1 MRWRRVF
8 GRTRIDRE
16 RADELQSHLDLAT
29 EYYVAR
35 GLTPAE
41 AARRARLRLGNPRA
55 KREEFDEMN
64 RVPLLDALWRDLRFA
79 LRVLRRAPVFTTTAI
94 LTLAVVIGA
103 NAAVFSLADH
113 ILLRP
118 LPYPHPDQLAVV
130 EANIAGAG
138 AQYESDSVNGRMWE
152 AVRDHLS
159 SADAGLS
166 SGDLGSGVNIVVG
179 GTAAFVQQ
187 LRVSAGFFH
196 ALGVVPRIGREF
208 TRDEDRPGGPA
219 VVILSDRLWRE
230 DFHGAP
236 DILGQSVLLRGD
248 RYQVVGVMA
257 PGFRS
262 PRVDADVWTPLRP
275 TTTGEGAG
283 TNYGLFI
290 RRHDDA
296 TWPQVNADLEALTT
310 PALFDGVGRI
320 PDGGRAWLS
329 ARPMQDDLV
338 QDERAPLV
346 ALVGAVVLVLLI
358 ACVNLA
364 ALLVARGTSRTREIA
379 TRLALGASRR
389 AVVGQLF
396 VESLVLAAAGGA
408 LGVFIG
414 RGLLEGLQ
422 SMGGALFAD
431 WTYAA
436 FDGRVL
442 AATVALTFVTSLL
455 FGLVPAVL
463 VSRIAVGTA
472 MAVDGA
478 RVIGGGARHAVRRGL
493 VVAEVALS
501 VVLLVCA
508 GLLIRTVVNLRGI
521 DAGYD
526 PHGVT
531 AASVSLEDARYADP
545 ATVIRLFDSTLERIH
560 RTPGVESAAVSLGLP
575 YTRLLNI
582 GGVRFD
588 DESNGHIVNCS
599 YVTPEFVRTL
609 RIPVLRGR
617 DLRDSDRLDA
627 PSVVLVN
634 ETFAR
639 LYSTDRDVIGRRIQL
654 GRTTREIVGVIGDV
668 QQAGSGFFI
677 EGMTRGPIRAMPTV
691 YLPAAQAATL
701 FSAHLWFRPYWVVR
715 ASSTSVATRAL
726 LDAIGSVDSLLP
738 VADVQSMTDV
748 EAAAIR
754 QQRLLM
760 TVVGV
765 LATAALLLAAIGLFG
780 LLSHLV
786 TERTREIGVRLAIGA
801 TTGQAVRSVVWSGL
815 GLATVGL
822 GVGGLLSVPAVR
834 LVQSFL
840 WGVAAHDPRTYVAA
854 GAFLLLTAAV
864 ASVVP
869 ALRIL
874 RFDPAKILRA

>member
-1 MRWRRVF
+1 
-8 GRTRIDRE
+8 
-16 RADELQSHLDLAT
+16 
-29 EYYVAR
+29 
-35 GLTPAE
+35 
-41 AARRARLRLGNPRA
+41 
-55 KREEFDEMN
+55 
-64 RVPLLDALWRDLRFA
+64 
-79 LRVLRRAPVFTTTAI
+79 
-94 LTLAVVIGA
+94 
-103 NAAVFSLADH
+103 
-113 ILLRP
+113 
-118 LPYPHPDQLAVV
+118 
-130 EANIAGAG
+130 
-138 AQYESDSVNGRMWE
+138 
-152 AVRDHLS
+152 
-159 SADAGLS
+159 
-166 SGDLGSGVNIVVG
+166 
-179 GTAAFVQQ
+179 
-187 LRVSAGFFH
+187 
-196 ALGVVPRIGREF
+196 
-208 TRDEDRPGGPA
+208 
-219 VVILSDRLWRE
+219 
-230 DFHGAP
+230 
-236 DILGQSVLLRGD
+236 VLLRGEP
-248 RYQVVGVMA
+248 YQVVGVMP

-262 PRVDADVWTPLRP
+262 PRVAADVWTPLRP

-310 PALFDGVGRI
+310 PALFEGVGRI
-320 PDGGRAWLS
+320 PAGGRAWLS

-364 ALLVARGTSRTREIA
+364 ALLLARGSSRTKEMA

-431 WTYAA
+431 WTFAA

-455 FGLVPAVL
+455 FGLAPALL
-463 VSRIAVGTA
+463 VSRVDIGHA
-472 MAVDGA
+472 MAVDGS
-478 RVIGGGARHAVRRGL
+478 RVVAGGGMRHGVGRGL

-501 VVLLVCA
+501 VVLLVSA
-508 GLLIRTVVNLRGI
+508 GLLIRTVVNLRGV

-545 ATVIRLFDSTLERIH
+545 AAVVRLFDSTLDRI
-560 RTPGVESAAVSLGLP
+560 RRAPGVESAAVSLGLP

-599 YVTPEFVRTL
+599 YVTPGFARTL
-609 RIPVLRGR
+609 RIPVSRGR
-617 DLRDSDRLDA
+617 DLRESDRTDA
-627 PSVVLVN
+627 PPVVLVN

-639 LYSTDRDVIGRRIQL
+639 LYSKDRDVIGRRIQL
-654 GRTTREIVGVIGDV
+654 GRTAREIVGVVGDV
-668 QQAGSGFFI
+668 QQVGSFFI
-677 EGMTRGPIRAMPTV
+677 AGMSRGPIETTPTV
-691 YLPAAQAATL
+691 YLPAAQASTL
-701 FSAHLWFRPYWVVR
+701 FSTHIWFRPYWIVR
-715 ASSTSVATRAL
+715 AHSTREATRAIL
-726 LDAIGSVDSLLP
+726 EGIGSVDSLLP
-738 VADVQSMTDV
+738 VADVQPMADV

-765 LATAALLLAAIGLFG
+765 LATAALLLAAIGLYG

-786 TERTREIGVRLAIGA
+786 TERTREIGIRLALGA
-801 TTGQAVRSVVWSGL
+801 TPGQAARSVVRSGL
-815 GLATVGL
+815 GLAALGL
-822 GVGGLLSVPAVR
+822 VLGGLLSVPAAR

-840 WGVAAHDPRTYVAA
+840 WGVAVHDLRTYVAT
-854 GAFLLLTAAV
+854 GAFLLLVAV
-864 ASVVP
+864 AASLTP

>member
-8 GRTRIDRE
+8 RRSRIDRE
-16 RADELQSHLDLAT
+16 RAEELQAHLDLAT

-55 KREEFDEMN
+55 KREEFDEMH

-79 LRVLRRAPVFTTTAI
+79 MRVLRRAPVFTTTAI

-130 EANIAGAG
+130 EGNISGG
-138 AQYESDSVNGRMWE
+138 GTLYENDSVNGRMWE

-166 SGDLGSGVNIVVG
+166 SGEMGSGVNIVVG
-179 GTAAFVQQ
+179 GAAAFVQQ

-196 ALGVVPRIGREF
+196 ALGVLPRIGREF

-236 DILGQSVLLRGD
+236 NILGQSVLLRGEP
-248 RYQVVGVMA
+248 YQVVGVMP

-262 PRVDADVWTPLRP
+262 PGVDADVWTPLRP
-275 TTTGEGAG
+275 TPTGEGAG

-364 ALLVARGTSRTREIA
+364 ALLLARGSSRTKEIA

-414 RGLLEGLQ
+414 RGLLAGLQ

-431 WTYAA
+431 WTFAA

-442 AATVALTFVTSLL
+442 AATVGLTFVTSLF
-455 FGLVPAVL
+455 FGLVPSLL
-463 VSRIAVGTA
+463 VSRVDVGRA
-472 MAVDGA
+472 MAIDGS
-478 RVIGGGARHAVRRGL
+478 RVVAGGTRQGLRRAF

-501 VVLLVCA
+501 VVLLVSA
-508 GLLIRTVVNLRGI
+508 GLLIRTVVNLRSVH
-521 DAGYD
+521 AGYD

-531 AASVSLEDARYADP
+531 VASVSLEDARYRDP
-545 ATVIRLFDSTLERIH
+545 ATVIRLFDATVDRIS
-560 RTPGVESAAVSLGLP
+560 RTPGVESAAVSLGVP

-599 YVTPEFVRTL
+599 YVTPDFARTL
-609 RIPVLRGR
+609 RIPIARGR
-617 DLRDSDRLDA
+617 DLREADRTDA
-627 PSVVLVN
+627 APVVVVN

-639 LYSTDRDVIGRRIQL
+639 LYSKGRDVIGRRIQF
-654 GRTTREIVGVIGDV
+654 GRTAREIVGVIGDV
-668 QQAGSGFFI
+668 QQAESGFFI
-677 EGMTRGPIRAMPTV
+677 DGMTRGPIKATPTV
-691 YLPAAQAATL
+691 YLPAAQASAL
-701 FSAHLWFRPYWVVR
+701 FSAHIWLRPYWVVR
-715 ASSTSVATRAL
+715 AHSTSAATRAI

-738 VADVQSMTDV
+738 VADVQPMADV

-765 LATAALLLAAIGLFG
+765 LATAALLLAAIGLYG

-786 TERTREIGVRLAIGA
+786 TERTREIGVRLALGA
-801 TTGQAVRSVVWSGL
+801 TMGQAMRSVVWSGL
-815 GLATVGL
+815 WLAALGLV
-822 GVGGLLSVPAVR
+822 VGGLLSMPAAR

-840 WGVAAHDPRTYVAA
+840 WGVAAHDLRTYVAT
-854 GAFLLLTAAV
+854 GAFLLLVAAA
-864 ASVVP
+864 ASLMP

>member
-1 MRWRRVF
+1 M
-8 GRTRIDRE
+8 T
-16 RADELQSHLDLAT
+16 
-29 EYYVAR
+29 
-35 GLTPAE
+35 
-41 AARRARLRLGNPRA
+41 
-55 KREEFDEMN
+55 

-130 EANIAGAG
+130 EGNISGGGAL
-138 AQYESDSVNGRMWE
+138 YENDSVNGRMWE

-166 SGDLGSGVNIVVG
+166 SGEMGSGVNIVVG

-196 ALGVVPRIGREF
+196 ALGVLPRIGREF

-230 DFHGAP
+230 DFHGAS
-236 DILGQSVLLRGD
+236 DILGQSVLLRGEP
-248 RYQVVGVMA
+248 YQVVGVMP

-338 QDERAPLV
+338 EAERAPLV

-364 ALLVARGTSRTREIA
+364 ALLLARGSSRTKEIA

-422 SMGGALFAD
+422 SLGGALFAD
-431 WTYAA
+431 WTFAA

-442 AATVALTFVTSLL
+442 AATVGLTFVTSLL
-455 FGLVPAVL
+455 FGLIPALL
-463 VSRIAVGTA
+463 VSRVDIGHA
-472 MAVDGA
+472 MAVDGS
-478 RVIGGGARHAVRRGL
+478 RVVAGGGMRHGVRRGL

-501 VVLLVCA
+501 VVLLVSA
-508 GLLIRTVVNLRGI
+508 GLLIRTVVNLRSV

-531 AASVSLEDARYADP
+531 AASLSLEDARYSDP
-545 ATVIRLFDSTLERIH
+545 ATVIRLFDSTVDRIR

-588 DESNGHIVNCS
+588 DEGNGHIVNCS
-599 YVTPEFVRTL
+599 YVTPDFARTL
-609 RIPVLRGR
+609 RIPVSRGR
-617 DLRDSDRLDA
+617 DLLESDRTDA
-627 PSVVLVN
+627 PPVVLVN

-639 LYSTDRDVIGRRIQL
+639 LYSKDRDVIGRRIQL
-654 GRTTREIVGVIGDV
+654 GRTAREIVGVIGDV
-668 QQAGSGFFI
+668 QQAGSGFLI
-677 EGMTRGPIRAMPTV
+677 DGMTEGPIKTTPTV
-691 YLPAAQAATL
+691 YLPAAQASTL
-701 FSAHLWFRPYWVVR
+701 FSTHIWFRPYWVVR
-715 ASSTSVATRAL
+715 AHSTSVATRAIL
-726 LDAIGSVDSLLP
+726 EATGSVDSLLP
-738 VADVQSMTDV
+738 VADVQPMGDV
-748 EAAAIR
+748 EAGAIR

-765 LATAALLLAAIGLFG
+765 LATAALLLAAIGLYG

-786 TERTREIGVRLAIGA
+786 TERTREIGVRLALGA
-801 TTGQAVRSVVWSGL
+801 TAGQAVRSIVWSGL
-815 GLATVGL
+815 GLAALGL
-822 GVGGLLSVPAVR
+822 VLGGLLSVPAAR

-840 WGVAAHDPRTYVAA
+840 WGVAAHDLRTYVAT
-854 GAFLLLTAAV
+854 GAFLLLVAAA
-864 ASVVP
+864 ASLMP